1 VPISEEFYSANISG
15 GHNDD
20 LARALF
26 PDLDHDK
33 AMKFMDDKE
42 ALYRR
47 YINSYLLPYYSMIW

>member
-47 YINSYLLPYYSMIW
+47 NSAVNLNTMLMPTH